1 VHFRV
6 LPPPEAGIV
15 PEMKSLI
22 GAALGIEYRQ
32 RPLEMIAGLDEFSG
46 NQARYAGD
54 AGWPGFAPT

>member
-1 VHFRV
+1 
-6 LPPPEAGIV
+6 
-15 PEMKSLI
+15 MKSLI